1 MTTPPPSATPTAT
14 ATAEPVR
21 TAELHLPDG
30 PTGVLAQPD
39 APARAL
45 AASQTYYASAPVAVL
60 APADDV
66 AAQVRAA
73 AVAVAVGAPLLLSG
87 ADEAVSAELTR
98 LGTLAVVTVGPV
110 DIDTDDVPVIE
121 ASEDDEELAAQLRV
135 SWTPVPLPAAGA
147 ELAAVQVLDRA
158 APTLPSAAAS
168 APGEAPP
175 TESKPTESKPTAP
188 EPTEPTPSTPT
199 SARPTAGSSPSP
211 SASPTGEADTSSLPL
226 TEMPDALVGGLL
238 LTTGDPGDLA
248 SVATAR
254 SAGVPVLTVPSG
266 DPRTDSATVQAFAA
280 AAPTNVTGL
289 GATFGDPDT
298 LAWKTATA
306 ATGVE
311 LPGGGQLVLTGR
323 RYVAMY
329 GTPSYP
335 ALGILGEQD
344 LPSSIARAQGLAAS
358 YQPLTTDLVVPAFE
372 IIATVASAGAGGDG
386 NYSNELP
393 LETLVPWVEAAA
405 AAGVYVVIDLQP
417 GRTDF
422 VTQAQLYE
430 PLLKYPNV
438 GLALDPEWRLLPDQV
453 HLRQIG
459 SVTVDEVNA
468 VAAYLAQLTRTH
480 ALPQKL
486 FVLHQFKHSMVQG
499 RERVDMSHPE
509 LAVMVHVDGQ
519 GGQGAKAG
527 TWASLQQGAPAGM
540 AWGWKNFIDEDV
552 PMLTP
557 EQTYTVTPVPHLVSY
572 Q

>member
-1 MTTPPPSATPTAT
+1 MATPPPSAT
-14 ATAEPVR
+14 ATAEPTP
-21 TAELHLPDG
+21 TAEPVHQAELQLPVG
-30 PTGVLAQPD
+30 PAGVLPYAD
-39 APARAL
+39 APTRAL
-45 AASQTYYASAPVAVL
+45 GTSQTYYASAPVAVV
-60 APADDV
+60 APVDDV
-66 AAQVRAA
+66 AAQVRGA
-73 AVAVAVGAPLLLSG
+73 AVAVALGAPMLLSG
-87 ADEAVSAELTR
+87 VPTTDEATEAELTR
-98 LGTLAVVTVGPV
+98 LGVLAVVTVGAV
-110 DIDTDDVPVIE
+110 ELATGDVPVLE
-121 ASEDDEELAAQLRV
+121 ASPDDAELASQLRV
-135 SWTPVPLPAAGA
+135 AWTPAPLPAAGA
-147 ELAAVQVLDRA
+147 ELAAVQALDRA
-158 APTLPSAAAS
+158 APTLPTAAAVP
-168 APGEAPP
+168 AEDADAA
-175 TESKPTESKPTAP
+175 ES
-188 EPTEPTPSTPT
+188 
-199 SARPTAGSSPSP
+199 G
-211 SASPTGEADTSSLPL
+211 SLPL
-226 TEMPDALVGGLL
+226 TELPEALVGGLL
-238 LTTGDPGDLA
+238 LTTGDPADLA

-266 DPRTDSATVQAFAA
+266 DPRADSAVVQAFAA
-280 AAPTNVTGL
+280 SAPTNVTGL
-289 GATFGDPDT
+289 GVAFGDADT
-298 LAWKTATA
+298 LASTSATA

-311 LPGGGQLVLTGR
+311 LPGGGQLVLNGR

-329 GTPSYP
+329 GTPAVP

-344 LPSSIARAQGLAAS
+344 LPASIARAQGLAAS
-358 YQPLTTDLVVPAFE
+358 YQALTTDVVVPAFE

-393 LETLVPWVEAAA
+393 VESFIPWVEAAA

-430 PLLKYPNV
+430 PLLRYPNV

-459 SVTVDEVNA
+459 SVGVDEVNA

-499 RERVDMSHPE
+499 REGVTMGHPE

-527 TWASLQQGAPAGM
+527 TWASLQQGAPAGV

-557 EQTYTVTPVPHLVSY
+557 EQTYAVTPLPHFVSY